1 MDRKECVETIMYECI
16 AGNGFL
22 VRLRGNDFSLAQFE
36 RLIQA
41 LMCYRDLIR
50 NQEYIDRS
58 VAYCLY
64 FLDSELIGAIKY
76 SSKEKEKPLLQTAHE
91 KASELIIEI
100 LTPENMKGPLP
111 EYLK

>member
-1 MDRKECVETIMYECI
+1 MDRKECVETIIFECI

-22 VRLRGNDFSLAQFE
+22 VKLRGNYFSLEQFE
-36 RLIQA
+36 RLINA
-41 LMCYRDLIR
+41 LKCYRDLIQ
-50 NQEYIDRS
+50 NQELLDRS

-76 SSKEKEKPLLQTAHE
+76 FSKEKEKPLLQTAHE

-100 LTPENMKGPLP
+100 LTPENMRGPLP